1 MTDTTTIEV
10 DGIEFEVRRKGIGRP
25 LLVIH
30 GWSADHRYMMA
41 DLEPNF
47 VDDSSTSTTSR

>member
-10 DGIEFEVRRKGIGRP
+10 DGIEFEVRRRGMGRP

-47 VDDSSTSTTSR
+47 DE